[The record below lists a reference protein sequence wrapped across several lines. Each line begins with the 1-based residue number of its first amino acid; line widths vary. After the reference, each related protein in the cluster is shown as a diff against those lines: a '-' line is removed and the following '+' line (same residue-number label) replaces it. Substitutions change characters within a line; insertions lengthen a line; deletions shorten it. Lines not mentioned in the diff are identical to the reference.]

1 MVVDELGYLAF
12 DNRNADLL
20 FQVVSR
26 RYERKSLV
34 LTTNLA
40 FKDWASIFPNATC
53 ATALIDRVIHHAD
66 VISIEGKSYRLREA
80 EDAAVSKEN
89 PKAKPK
95 K

>member
-1 MVVDELGYLAF
+1 
-12 DNRNADLL
+12 DLL
-20 FQVVSR
+20 FQLASR

-40 FKDWASIFPNATC
+40 FKDWPSIFPNATC

-66 VISIEGKSYRLREA
+66 VISIEGKSYRLRDA
-80 EDAAVSKEN
+80 ESGAGARKE
-89 PKAKPK
+89 PRPKPK